1 VRTVGGEI
9 GAASSLAPKV
19 GPLGL
24 VSVYQGIGLAGS
36 LVQLSQTLVHAYPS
50 PLPTLAQRTG

>member
-1 VRTVGGEI
+1 MSKAPAVPGEVKVITMRTVGGEI

-24 VSVYQGIGLAGS
+24 VSAPPPPPGAVC
-36 LVQLSQTLVHAYPS
+36 V
-50 PLPTLAQRTG
+50 